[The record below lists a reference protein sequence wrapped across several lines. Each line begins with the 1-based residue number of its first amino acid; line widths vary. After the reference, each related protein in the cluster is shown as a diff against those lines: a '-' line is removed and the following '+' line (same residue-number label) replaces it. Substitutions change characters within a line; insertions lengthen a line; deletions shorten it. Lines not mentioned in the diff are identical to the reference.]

1 MHYSLIEENG
11 NVLNRDEFGGKAS
24 KLSKL
29 PQMGISIPRSVVLPI
44 KTVRSVAQ
52 GSILNT
58 DELLSHFPEDSLLA
72 VRPSAQ
78 HVEWGGLQ
86 AILNVGMNTRSFQ
99 KIVNNLGQELAE
111 LIYLNFIVDY
121 SVRVFR
127 LDPEEF
133 EDIQGRKIPQVEKI
147 KHALDFYQSEMD
159 EEFTQ
164 DSREQLY
171 HCIRSM
177 ARIWE
182 GTTARMLRR
191 AQDAPE
197 DSGLG
202 LIIQEMVYQSGNG
215 VLKFGKS
222 HLQTISKQE
231 SRHEIT
237 YFDVVLPGKNQIKPD
252 TTNEVRNTLNKYHS
266 TLRGELK
273 DEFELV
279 FIAENNQPVIL
290 DYKIPTRTVN
300 SEIKVAVKLV
310 KDNIINKSDALMRI
324 DPESLTRAIH
334 VQLGDFNQEKIL
346 SRGIAA
352 SPGAASGV
360 IVFSSRAAEEM
371 AIKEQSCILVRP
383 ETGPE
388 DIKGMY
394 TAKGVLTGRGGLTS
408 HAAVIA
414 RSLGVPCVAAAT
426 DLEFNPKEK
435 TLVAK
440 SGTILSE
447 GDHITI
453 DGSDGIVIE
462 GFVPKVRQSLD
473 TDFDTF
479 LNWSDEIRD
488 IGVRAN
494 ADTLDEVAVA
504 KGFGAEGIGLCRT
517 EHMFFAESRLTVMR
531 EMIFR
536 DSTEDRREVLKDLLV
551 MQKGDFQELFVQM
564 AGFPVC
570 IRLLDPPLHEFLPR
584 DQEEIRELAD
594 ALDLPA
600 SQIYTRMDELREF
613 NPMLGMRGVRLGIT
627 MPEIY
632 EMQARAIFEAAAKV
646 VRSGL
651 KANPEIMIPL
661 VSANRE
667 VELVKDLVDTIA
679 LDVQEKTGSELT
691 YKIGVMVETPRAAMR
706 AGDLAE
712 KSSFLSFGTNDL
724 TQLAF
729 GISRDDASRIID
741 EYLKKGVLDAD
752 PFVSID
758 NDGVGELLHMAVQ
771 RGRKVRKD
779 LILSICGEH
788 SADPDTIQ
796 FCREANFSYVSCTPY
811 RIPIAKLAA
820 AQCVILD
827 ELENDEKATT

>member
-1 MHYSLIEENG
+1 MHYSLNENG
-11 NVLNRDEFGGKAS
+11 NILNRDEFGGKAS

-29 PQMGISIPRSVVLPI
+29 PRMGISIPRSVVLPI
-44 KTVRSVAQ
+44 QTVRSVAQ

-72 VRPSAQ
+72 IRPSAQ

-86 AILNVGMNTRSFQ
+86 TILNVGMNKRSFQ
-99 KIVNNLGQELAE
+99 KNVNNLGQEVAE
-111 LIYLNFIVDY
+111 LNYLNFIVDY

-133 EDIQGRKIPQVEKI
+133 EEIQGRKIPQTEKI

-164 DSREQLY
+164 DPKEQLY
-171 HCIRSM
+171 HCVRSM

-215 VLKFGKS
+215 ALKVGKS
-222 HLQTISKQE
+222 HLQTMSDSE
-231 SRHEIT
+231 CRHEIS
-237 YFDVVLPGKNQIKPD
+237 YFDIVSLGKNRIKLNTSD
-252 TTNEVRNTLNKYHS
+252 EVRDTLNKFHT
-266 TLRGELK
+266 TLRSELK
-273 DEFELV
+273 DEFELLFV
-279 FIAENNQPVIL
+279 AENNQPVIL

-310 KDNIINKSDALMRI
+310 EDNLINKSDALMRI

-334 VQLGDFNQEKIL
+334 TQLGEFDKEKIL

-426 DLEFNPKEK
+426 DLEFDPKEK

-440 SGTILSE
+440 SGAILRE

-462 GFVPKVRQSLD
+462 GFVPKVRPSLD
-473 TDFDTF
+473 IDFDTF
-479 LNWSDEIRD
+479 LKWSDEIRD

-504 KGFGAEGIGLCRT
+504 KGFRAEGIGLCRT

-551 MQKGDFQELFVQM
+551 MQKGDFKDLFVQM
-564 AGFPVC
+564 SGYPVC

-584 DQEEIRELAD
+584 DQEEIRELAE
-594 ALDLPA
+594 ALDLPV

-632 EMQARAIFEAAAKV
+632 EMQARAIFEAAAEV
-646 VRSGL
+646 ESSGL
-651 KANPEIMIPL
+651 QANPEIMIPL

-667 VELVKDLVDTIA
+667 VELIKDLVDTIA
-679 LDVQEKTGSELT
+679 LDVQDKTGSELT

-758 NDGVGELLHMAVQ
+758 HDGVGELLHMAVQ
-771 RGRKVRKD
+771 RGRKARKD

-788 SADPDTIQ
+788 SADPGTIQ
-796 FCREANFSYVSCTPY
+796 FCRETNFSYVSCTPY

-820 AQCVILD
+820 AQCVIMD
-827 ELENDEKATT
+827 EFKNGKT